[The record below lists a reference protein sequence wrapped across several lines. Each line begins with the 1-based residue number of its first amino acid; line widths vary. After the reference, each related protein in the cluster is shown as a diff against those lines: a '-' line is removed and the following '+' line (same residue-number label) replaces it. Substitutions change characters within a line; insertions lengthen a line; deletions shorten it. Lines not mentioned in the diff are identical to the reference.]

1 MKQYFCTK
9 QTIINGKHG
18 LYWHGVQSVLNN
30 FEETDQMEDKEGA
43 ENENSM

>member
-9 QTIINGKHG
+9 QTTINGKLG

-43 ENENSM
+43 EDENNM